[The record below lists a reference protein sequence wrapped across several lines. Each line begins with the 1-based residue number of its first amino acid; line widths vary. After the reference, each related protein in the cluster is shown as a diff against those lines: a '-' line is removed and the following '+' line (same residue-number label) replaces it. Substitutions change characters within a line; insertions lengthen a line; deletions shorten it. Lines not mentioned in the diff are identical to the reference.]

1 MQGRVDARSAVVRGL
16 IGALLLVSTLS
27 SAAQAQERRTE
38 VEASLRY
45 DALDSGFDDWL
56 TQRLDVQSTQRGE
69 PTWYGALHRERR
81 YGTWDEALLAGAAVP
96 LGEAWVV
103 QPEVGRTFSADFLAR
118 WHADLRVQRVLGGGY
133 VGSASLR
140 RTRYAGSQV
149 DRLALGMERY
159 WGNWRGAY
167 TLNVSD
173 VDVAGTPVGHA
184 VALDYYYGERSS
196 VGVRGALG
204 REEEGLPGGEVATTD
219 VASAAL
225 LGRHWFEENW
235 ALSWELGAIR
245 QGDLYDRFGVQL
257 GVRYAF

>member
-1 MQGRVDARSAVVRGL
+1 MQRMVDARSTALGCL
-16 IGALLLVSTLS
+16 IGALMIGSTLFA
-27 SAAQAQERRTE
+27 AAQAQERRTE

-56 TQRLDVQSTQRGE
+56 TQRLDVQSSRRGE

-81 YGTWDEALLAGAAVP
+81 YGTWDEALVAGAALP
-96 LGEAWVV
+96 LGDGWIV

-118 WHADLRVQRVLGGGY
+118 WHADLGVQRVLGGGY
-133 VGSASLR
+133 VGNASLR
-140 RTRYAGSQV
+140 RTRYEGSQV

-184 VALDYYYGERSS
+184 VALDYYYGERSL

-204 REEEGLPGGEVATTD
+204 REEEGLPGGEVVTTD
-219 VASAAL
+219 VASVAL
-225 LGRHWFEENW
+225 HGRHWLRDDW
-235 ALSWELGAIR
+235 ALSWELGGLS
-245 QGDLYDRFGVQL
+245 QGDLYNRYGVQL

>member
-1 MQGRVDARSAVVRGL
+1 MQWMVDARPAAMAAIV
-16 IGALLLVSTLS
+16 GALVLVP
-27 SAAQAQERRTE
+27 APFADAQDEERRTE
-38 VEASLRY
+38 MEASLRY

-56 TQRLDVQSTQRGE
+56 TQRLDVQSRLRGA

-96 LGEAWVV
+96 LGETWVV
-103 QPEVGRTFSADFLAR
+103 QPEVGRTFSADFLAK
-118 WHADLRVQRVLGGGY
+118 WHADLGVQRVLGGGY
-133 VGSASLR
+133 VGSVSLR
-140 RTRYAGSQV
+140 RTRYEGSQV

-184 VALDYYYGERSS
+184 VALDYYYGERSL

-204 REEEGLPGGEVATTD
+204 REEEGLPGGEVVTTD
-219 VASAAL
+219 VASVSVH
-225 LGRHWFEENW
+225 GRHWFHDDW
-235 ALSWELGAIR
+235 ALSWELGALS
-245 QGDLYDRFGVQL
+245 QGDLYDRYGIQL
-257 GVRYAF
+257 GLRHAF